1 MCGIC
6 GKLTHKDGGVT
17 EDLLRRMNTVLAHRG
32 PDDEGLYLYQGRNGG
47 SPSVSV
53 GLAHRR
59 LSIIDLSPAGR
70 QPMANEDGTVRT
82 VFNGEIYN
90 FQILRDE
97 LKKKGHRFRSDTDGE
112 VIVHLYEEEGAD
124 LVRRLTGMFAFALW
138 DEKQESLLLGRDPVG
153 IKPLVYCWNGR
164 SLIFASELKAVLQDP
179 EVSREMDWNA
189 LDLYLSLNY
198 IPAPHTIFKGV
209 RKLRPGH
216 ILTVRNGVLKEERF
230 WNIATGPLAETSKS
244 RCFEETKA
252 TLFQTLEEAVRSQMI
267 ADVPLGAFLS
277 GGIDSSIIVGLMAR
291 NSSRP
296 VKTYSIGYADMPMFD
311 ETGYARDVAR
321 MHRTDHHEIRLKAS
335 DIITAIP
342 DVLNSFDEPFADSS
356 AVPTFVVSRETVKEV
371 KVALSGD
378 GGDELFAGYR
388 MYRGENLYASYA
400 LIPPFL
406 RKRVIEPVVLGL
418 PESRDRHILE
428 RVRRLKKFV
437 RGAGGSFEDRFFA
450 WNEILSRDLKEKLL
464 VRPDR
469 MDLDHGKRLFSER
482 LNEMKSDDINRMLYA
497 DLKESLPG
505 DMLRKVDAMSM
516 LNSLEVRVPLLDH
529 RVCELAFS
537 IPGDLKI
544 RKGIGK
550 YILMETF
557 RDILPQ
563 SLHRR
568 PKWGF
573 EMPVSQWL
581 KKDLH
586 YLIDEYLAEKVI
598 SRQGIFHYAQV
609 KDLVDG
615 LMSGRRDTSWQLWNL
630 IAFQSW
636 HSRYGS

>member
-6 GKLTHKDGGVT
+6 GKLDFTGSPIN
-17 EDLLRRMNTVLAHRG
+17 EDLLRRMTGLLAHRG
-32 PDDEGLYLYQGRNGG
+32 PDDSGVYLRQQG
-47 SPSVSV
+47 SVSC

-59 LSIIDLSPAGR
+59 LSIIDLTEAGR
-70 QPMANEDGTVRT
+70 QPMTNEDETVRM

-90 FQILRDE
+90 FQALRDE

-112 VIVHLYEEEGAD
+112 VIIHLYEEEGAD
-124 LVRRLTGMFAFALW
+124 FVRRLSGMFAFALW
-138 DEKQESLLLGRDPVG
+138 DDKKESLILGRDPIG

-164 SLIFASELKAVLQDP
+164 SLIFASELKAILPDP
-179 EVSREMDWNA
+179 EVSREMDCNA

-198 IPAPHTIFKGV
+198 IPAPHTIFKSV

-216 ILTVRNGVLKEERF
+216 ILMVRNGVLKEERF

-244 RCFEETKA
+244 RSFEETKA
-252 TLFQTLEEAVRSQMI
+252 TLFQTLEEAVRSQMV

-311 ETGYARDVAR
+311 ETGYAKDVAR
-321 MHRTDHHEIRLKAS
+321 MHRTDHHEIRLKAA

-400 LIPPFL
+400 LIPPFV
-406 RKRVIEPVVLGL
+406 RKRVIEPVILGL

-428 RVRRLKKFV
+428 RVRRLKKFI
-437 RGAGGSFEDRFFA
+437 RGARDSFEDRFFA
-450 WNEILSRDLKEKLL
+450 WNEIFSRDLKEKLL

-469 MDLDHGKRLFSER
+469 MDLDFGKRLFSER
-482 LNEMKSDDINRMLYA
+482 LNEMKSDNINRMLYA

-557 RDILPQ
+557 RDILPP

-586 YLIDEYLAEKVI
+586 YLIDDYLAEKVI
-598 SRQGIFHYAQV
+598 SRQGIFHYPKV

-630 IAFQSW
+630 ITFQAW

>member
-1 MCGIC
+1 
-6 GKLTHKDGGVT
+6 
-17 EDLLRRMNTVLAHRG
+17 
-32 PDDEGLYLYQGRNGG
+32 
-47 SPSVSV
+47 
-53 GLAHRR
+53 
-59 LSIIDLSPAGR
+59 
-70 QPMANEDGTVRT
+70 
-82 VFNGEIYN
+82 
-90 FQILRDE
+90 
-97 LKKKGHRFRSDTDGE
+97 
-112 VIVHLYEEEGAD
+112 
-124 LVRRLTGMFAFALW
+124 
-138 DEKQESLLLGRDPVG
+138 
-153 IKPLVYCWNGR
+153 
-164 SLIFASELKAVLQDP
+164 
-179 EVSREMDWNA
+179 
-189 LDLYLSLNY
+189 
-198 IPAPHTIFKGV
+198 
-209 RKLRPGH
+209 
-216 ILTVRNGVLKEERF
+216 
-230 WNIATGPLAETSKS
+230 
-244 RCFEETKA
+244 
-252 TLFQTLEEAVRSQMI
+252 
-267 ADVPLGAFLS
+267 
-277 GGIDSSIIVGLMAR
+277 
-291 NSSRP
+291 
-296 VKTYSIGYADMPMFD
+296 MFD

-321 MHRTDHHEIRLKAS
+321 MHRTDHHEIRLSAA

-388 MYRGENLYASYA
+388 MYQGEHFYASYA
-400 LIPPFL
+400 LLPPFV
-406 RKRVIEPVVLGL
+406 RKRVIEPVILGL
-418 PESRDRHILE
+418 PESRDRHMLE
-428 RVRRLKKFV
+428 RIRRLKKFV
-437 RGAGGSFEDRFFA
+437 RGAGDSFEDRFFA
-450 WNEILSRDLKEKLL
+450 WNEIFSRDLKEKLL

-469 MDLDHGKRLFSER
+469 MDLDFGKRLFSER

-557 RDILPQ
+557 RDILPP

-586 YLIDEYLAEKVI
+586 YLIDDYLAEKVI
-598 SRQGIFHYAQV
+598 SRQGIFHYAKV

-630 IAFQSW
+630 IAFQAW

>member
-1 MCGIC
+1 
-6 GKLTHKDGGVT
+6 
-17 EDLLRRMNTVLAHRG
+17 MNTVLAHRG

>member
-1 MCGIC
+1 LPAAHC
-6 GKLTHKDGGVT
+6 LTWK
-17 EDLLRRMNTVLAHRG
+17 
-32 PDDEGLYLYQGRNGG
+32 NGQT
-47 SPSVSV
+47 
-53 GLAHRR
+53 R
-59 LSIIDLSPAGR
+59 
-70 QPMANEDGTVRT
+70 
-82 VFNGEIYN
+82 
-90 FQILRDE
+90 
-97 LKKKGHRFRSDTDGE
+97 
-112 VIVHLYEEEGAD
+112 
-124 LVRRLTGMFAFALW
+124 VRRYW
-138 DEKQESLLLGRDPVG
+138 DLKFTPPSAA
-153 IKPLVYCWNGR
+153 R
-164 SLIFASELKAVLQDP
+164 SEAAIAEELCD
-179 EVSREMDWNA
+179 R
-189 LDLYLSLNY
+189 
-198 IPAPHTIFKGV
+198 
-209 RKLRPGH
+209 
-216 ILTVRNGVLKEERF
+216 LK
-230 WNIATGPLAETSKS
+230 
-244 RCFEETKA
+244 
-252 TLFQTLEEAVRSQMI
+252 EAVRLRLIS
-267 ADVPLGAFLS
+267 DVPLGVFLS

-321 MHRTDHHEIRLKAS
+321 MHRTDHHEIRLKAA

-388 MYRGENLYASYA
+388 MYQGEHLYASYA
-400 LIPPFL
+400 LIPPFV
-406 RKRVIEPVVLGL
+406 RKRVIEPFILSL

-437 RGAGGSFEDRFFA
+437 RGAGNSFEDRFFA

-586 YLIDEYLAEKVI
+586 YLIDDYLAEKVI

-630 IAFQSW
+630 IAFQAW